1 MAELSSRNNVK
12 RIIEKYKFRFSK
24 SLGQNFLVDS
34 AALDTII
41 DASDVNKDDVV
52 LEIGTGIGTLTQRLC
67 QNAKK
72 VIAVEI
78 DSSLI
83 PILEETLEGYDNY
96 EIINQDILKTDISKL
111 LEQRN
116 ITQSIK
122 VVANLPYYITTAIIL
137 KLLEEN
143 INLDLMVLMLQ
154 KEVADRLNAKKSTKD
169 YGSLSI
175 AVQFYCDTNIVDTIY
190 KESFIPAPKVDSSV
204 IRLIK
209 RKEKKY
215 IVKDEQLYFKLV
227 RASFAKRRKTIIN
240 SIFGYEDFTDK
251 EKILKALEL
260 SELDPKIRGEALSLD
275 EFARLADNYY
285 DLNQK

>member
-175 AVQFYCDTNIVDTIY
+175 AVQFYCDTDIVDTIY

-204 IRLIK
+204 IRLTK

-240 SIFGYEDFTDK
+240 SILGYEDFTDK

>member
-67 QNAKK
+67 QNVKK

-175 AVQFYCDTNIVDTIY
+175 AVQFYCDTDIVDTIY

-204 IRLIK
+204 IRLTK

-240 SIFGYEDFTDK
+240 SILGYEDFTDK

>member
-41 DASDVNKDDVV
+41 YADDVNKDDVV
-52 LEIGTGIGTLTQRLC
+52 LEIGTGIGTLTERLC

-111 LEQRN
+111 LEQIN

-175 AVQFYCDTNIVDTIY
+175 AVQFYCDTDIVDTIY

-204 IRLIK
+204 IRLTK

-240 SIFGYEDFTDK
+240 SILGYEDFTDK

>member
-24 SLGQNFLVDS
+24 SLGQNFLVDC

-41 DASDVNKDDVV
+41 DAADVNKDDVV
-52 LEIGTGIGTLTQRLC
+52 LEIGTGIGTLTERLC

-175 AVQFYCDTNIVDTIY
+175 AVQFYCDTDIVDTIY

-204 IRLIK
+204 IRLTK

-240 SIFGYEDFTDK
+240 SILGYEDFTDK

>member
-41 DASDVNKDDVV
+41 DAADVNKDDVV
-52 LEIGTGIGTLTQRLC
+52 LEIGTGIGTLTERLC

-175 AVQFYCDTNIVDTIY
+175 AVQFYCDTDIVDTIY

-204 IRLIK
+204 IRLTK

-240 SIFGYEDFTDK
+240 SILGYEDFTDK

>member
-52 LEIGTGIGTLTQRLC
+52 LEIGTGIGTLTERLC

-175 AVQFYCDTNIVDTIY
+175 AVQFYCDTDIVDTIY

-204 IRLIK
+204 IRLTK

-240 SIFGYEDFTDK
+240 SILGYEDFTDK

-260 SELDPKIRGEALSLD
+260 SELDPKIRGEALSLY

>member
-41 DASDVNKDDVV
+41 YAADVNKDDVV
-52 LEIGTGIGTLTQRLC
+52 LEIGTGIGTLTERLC

-175 AVQFYCDTNIVDTIY
+175 AVQFYCDTDIVDTIY

-204 IRLIK
+204 IRLTK

-240 SIFGYEDFTDK
+240 SILGYEDFTDK